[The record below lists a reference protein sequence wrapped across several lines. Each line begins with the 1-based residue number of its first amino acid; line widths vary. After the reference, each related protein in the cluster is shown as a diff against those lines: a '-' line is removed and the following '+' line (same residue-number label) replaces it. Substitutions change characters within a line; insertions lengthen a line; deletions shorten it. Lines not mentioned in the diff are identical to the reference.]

1 MNIELGRKLDSI
13 VTSISQILDEMI
25 FRQPSL
31 LILDHFDDLFPNE
44 TTITDANI
52 ILATQKLSLC
62 KQMKKKILIKLFLF
76 FV

>member
-1 MNIELGRKLDSI
+1 LILYFFYLGRKLDNIVISI
-13 VTSISQILDEMI
+13 TQTIDEMI
-25 FRQPSL
+25 FRQPSI

-62 KQMKKKILIKLFLF
+62 KAIKIYYFP
-76 FV
+76 

>member
-1 MNIELGRKLDSI
+1 M
-13 VTSISQILDEMI
+13 DEII
-25 FRQPSL
+25 FRQPSI

-62 KQMKKKILIKLFLF
+62 KLFKIF
-76 FV
+76 FSEN

>member
-1 MNIELGRKLDSI
+1 M
-13 VTSISQILDEMI
+13 V
-25 FRQPSL
+25 FRQPSI

-62 KQMKKKILIKLFLF
+62 KFLNFLLFIIKLIF
-76 FV
+76 

>member
-1 MNIELGRKLDSI
+1 MNYLNIFIYFFLQLGRKLDNI
-13 VTSISQILDEMI
+13 VTSITQTIDEII
-25 FRQPSL
+25 FRQPSI

-62 KQMKKKILIKLFLF
+62 KLI
-76 FV
+76 